1 MRSRWDPSLL
11 NRRGVAHNPTNVH
24 QDSINRSNFSELDPV
39 SRKNVT
45 ILITNRVQKT
55 SSYPRYRF
63 YLSVVVGRSQRKAY
77 INMFN
82 LYDF

>member
-45 ILITNRVQKT
+45 ILITNRVQQNQFVPKI
-55 SSYPRYRF
+55 SL
-63 YLSVVVGRSQRKAY
+63 LSISGCTTKPEESIHQYVEF
-77 INMFN
+77 I
-82 LYDF
+82 